1 MSGHTVTRANLAD
14 AVHNQVGLSRTD
26 SSKLVEAILDEI
38 VRTLESGVSVKIS
51 SFASFIIRKKKER
64 IGRNPRTGVEAK
76 IKPRKVVLFR
86 PSTIMRAR
94 LNKKKG

>member
-1 MSGHTVTRANLAD
+1 MSGQTITRADLAD
-14 AVHNQVGLSRTD
+14 AVHQQVGLSRAD
-26 SSKLVEAILDEI
+26 SSRLVESVLNEM

-64 IGRNPRTGVEAK
+64 VGRNPRTGVEAV

-86 PSTIMRAR
+86 PSTLLRER
-94 LNKKKG
+94 LNKR